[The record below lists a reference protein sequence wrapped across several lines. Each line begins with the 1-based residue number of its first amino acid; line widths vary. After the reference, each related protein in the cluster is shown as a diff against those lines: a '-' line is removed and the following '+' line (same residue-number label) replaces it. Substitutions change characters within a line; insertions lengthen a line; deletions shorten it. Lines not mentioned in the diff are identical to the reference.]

1 MWLLTKEI
9 TMKKRILTLSTWL
22 FIGVFLLSCIPSAA
36 QSKRARKDAQ
46 TKVDDPLQ
54 SISLNAFMIRSIG
67 PALTS
72 GRIADF
78 AVNPKNKSEFYVAA
92 ASGGVWKTT
101 NAGTTFTP
109 IFDNQG
115 SYSIGC
121 VTMDPHN
128 SNVIWVG
135 TGENNNQRSVAYGDG
150 VYKSEDAGNSWTHVG
165 LKNSEHIGMIKIDP
179 RDSNVVYAAAYGP
192 LWSSG
197 GDRGLYKSIDGGK
210 TWETVLFISEHTGVS
225 EIHLDPRN
233 PDILYATA
241 HQRRRRVWTQ
251 ISGGP
256 ESGIYKSVDAGKTW
270 KTINRGLPG
279 GDKGRIALAIAPAD
293 PGIIYAIVE
302 AQRGQGGFFRSTNGG
317 VSWDKRSSYATSGNY
332 YQELFGDPED
342 PDRVY
347 AMDTYLQVT
356 DDGGL
361 TFTALGDRSKHWDAH
376 AFWIDPDNT
385 SHYLNG
391 NDGGVY
397 ESFDRGATWK
407 YMSNLPV
414 TQFYKVAV
422 DNGEPFYHVYGGTQ
436 DNYSI
441 GGPSRT
447 ISAHGIVNSDW
458 YITQGGDGF
467 ESQADPEDSNIIYA
481 QSQNGN
487 LVRFDKKSG
496 ERMGIQP
503 KPRKG
508 EKAYR
513 WNWDAPL
520 LISPHSHTR
529 LYFAANKV
537 FRSDDRGNTWQ
548 VISDDLTQ
556 QIDRNTLEV
565 MGRVWPMDAV
575 AKNASTSR
583 YGTIVALD
591 ESPVEE
597 DLLYI
602 GTDDGL
608 IQVTEDG
615 GANWKKIDSFP
626 GVPPRTYVND
636 IIASQHER
644 NTVYAAFNNH
654 KSGDFKPY
662 VLKSV
667 DTGKTWIS
675 ISSNLP
681 ERGSVYALAE
691 DHVNKE
697 LLFVGTEFGL
707 FVTLDAGKNWKQ
719 LKNGLP
725 TIAVRDIAIQKR
737 ENDVVLGTFGR
748 SFYVLDD
755 YTPLR
760 SLNSEVLASDG
771 HIFPIKDALM
781 FIQDFP
787 LGTLGSREKGFQGE
801 SFFSVPNPPI
811 AATLTYYIK
820 ESFQTLEDKRK
831 AEERELVKNK
841 KPVPYPTYEQMRAEQ
856 EEETPY
862 IFFTILDEDD
872 NFVRQLRAPIRKG
885 LMRTTWDL
893 KYPDLR
899 PANIRDAN
907 LTSSGPSSTF
917 VLPGK
922 YKVFLSKWIAGEVT
936 KLTDPVEFNVK
947 TPGLASLPAAD
958 RAELVEFQSKV
969 RKLNHK
975 VSTTSAVL
983 QELTTR
989 VDLYKAAL
997 KSVTVSHG
1005 DLYADIRALENK
1017 LSGIQRQLSGDRTYS
1032 SVDQDAEPGLSRR
1045 LSGIAGE
1052 QRNSTS
1058 APTQTQRDNYRI
1070 VEEELM
1076 PIYLN
1081 LKNIVVTDVKNIEKK
1096 LDDIGA
1102 PYTPGRLPDW
1112 K

>member
-1 MWLLTKEI
+1 
-9 TMKKRILTLSTWL
+9 MKKRNFSLGIWL
-22 FIGVFLLSCIPSAA
+22 IIGVFLLSCIPAVA
-36 QSKRARKDAQ
+36 QGKKTREDTQKTAEDS
-46 TKVDDPLQ
+46 LE
-54 SISLNAFMIRSIG
+54 SLSLNAFRIRSIG

-72 GRIADF
+72 GRIVDF
-78 AVNPKNKSEFYVAA
+78 AVNPKNKSEYYVAT
-92 ASGGVWKTT
+92 ASGGIWKTI
-101 NAGTTFTP
+101 NAGTTFSP

-121 VTMDPHN
+121 VTMDPN
-128 SNVIWVG
+128 NTNVIWVG
-135 TGENNNQRSVAYGDG
+135 TGENNNQRSVSYGDG
-150 VYKSEDAGNSWTHVG
+150 VYKSEDGGRSWAHLG

-179 RDSNVVYAAAYGP
+179 RNSNVVYVAAYGP
-192 LWSSG
+192 LWSAG
-197 GDRGLYKSIDGGK
+197 GDRGLYKSFDGGK
-210 TWETVLFISEHTGVS
+210 TWEAVLTISEHTGVS

-256 ESGIYKSVDAGKTW
+256 ESGIYKSGDAGKTW
-270 KTINRGLPG
+270 KKINRGLPG

-293 PGIIYAIVE
+293 PDIIYAIVE
-302 AQRGQGGFFRSTNGG
+302 AQRSQQGFFRSTNGG
-317 VSWDKRSSYATSGNY
+317 VLWEKRSSFATSGNY
-332 YQELFGDPED
+332 YQELFGDPMD
-342 PDRVY
+342 PERVY
-347 AMDTYLQVT
+347 AMDTFLQVT
-356 DDGGL
+356 ENGGL

-376 AFWIDPDNT
+376 AFWVDPDNT
-385 SHYLNG
+385 HHYLNG

-481 QSQNGN
+481 QSQHGS

-520 LISPHSHTR
+520 LISSHSHTR

-556 QIDRNTLEV
+556 QIDRNKLEV

-575 AKNASTSR
+575 AKNASTSQ

-591 ESPVEE
+591 ESPIEE
-597 DLLYI
+597 ELLYI

-615 GANWKKIDSFP
+615 GVTWTKIDTFP
-626 GVPPRTYVND
+626 GVPARTYVND

-662 VLKSV
+662 LLKST
-667 DTGKTWIS
+667 DMGRTWLS

-691 DHVNKE
+691 DFIKKE
-697 LLFVGTEFGL
+697 LLFAGTEFGL
-707 FVTLDAGKNWKQ
+707 FVTLDGGKNWKQ
-719 LKNGLP
+719 LKSGLP
-725 TIAVRDIAIQKR
+725 TVAVRDIAIQKR

-748 SFYVLDD
+748 SFYVLDN
-755 YTPLR
+755 YVPLR
-760 SLNSEVLASDG
+760 FLTEGVLSKDG
-771 HIFPIKDALM
+771 FIFPVKDALM
-781 FIQDFP
+781 FVQDFP

-801 SFFSVPNPPI
+801 SYFSIPNPPI
-811 AATLTYYIK
+811 AATFTYYLKDSI
-820 ESFQTLEDKRK
+820 QTLEDKRK
-831 AEERELVKNK
+831 EKERELIKNN

-862 IFFTILDEDD
+862 IFFTILDEDG
-872 NFVRQLRAPIRKG
+872 NIVRELRAPARKG
-885 LMRTTWDL
+885 LVRTTWDL

-899 PANIRDAN
+899 PANVRDASN
-907 LTSSGPSSTF
+907 TTSGPSSTF
-917 VLPGK
+917 VLPGT
-922 YKVFLSKWIAGEVT
+922 YKVFLAKWIAGEIT
-936 KLTDPVEFNVK
+936 QLTDPVEFNVK
-947 TPGLASLPAAD
+947 TLGLASLPASD

-975 VSTTSAVL
+975 VSTAAAVL

-989 VDLYKAAL
+989 VGLYRAAL
-997 KSVTVSHG
+997 KSVTVSHE
-1005 DLYADIRALENK
+1005 DLYADIKALETK
-1017 LSGIQRQLSGDRTYS
+1017 LGEIQRKLSGDRTYS
-1032 SVDQDAEPGLSRR
+1032 QVDLDAEPGLSRR
-1045 LSGIAGE
+1045 LSGIIGE
-1052 QRNSTS
+1052 QRSSTS
-1058 APTQTQRDNYRI
+1058 APTQTQRDNFRI
-1070 VEEELM
+1070 VEEEFM
-1076 PIYLN
+1076 PIYQALR
-1081 LKNIVVTDVKNIEKK
+1081 KIAATDVKNIEKK

-1102 PYTPGRLPDW
+1102 PYTPGRLPAW

>member
-1 MWLLTKEI
+1 
-9 TMKKRILTLSTWL
+9 MKKGILTLGTWM
-22 FIGVFLLSCIPSAA
+22 FIGVFLLNYIPAAA
-36 QSKRARKDAQ
+36 QSKKAREDAQ
-46 TKVDDPLQ
+46 KELDNPIK
-54 SISLNAFMIRSIG
+54 SISLNAFRIRSIG

-72 GRIADF
+72 GRISDF
-78 AVNPKNKSEFYVAA
+78 AVNPKNKSEFYIATS
-92 ASGGVWKTT
+92 SGGVWKTI
-101 NAGTTFTP
+101 NAGTTLTP
-109 IFDNQG
+109 IFDRQG

-121 VTMDPHN
+121 VTMDPN
-128 SNVIWVG
+128 NTNAIWVG

-150 VYKSEDAGNSWTHVG
+150 VYKSEDAGKTWTHVG

-179 RDSNVVYAAAYGP
+179 RDSNVVYVAAYGP
-192 LWSSG
+192 LWSEG
-197 GDRGLYKSIDGGK
+197 GDRGLYKSTDSGE
-210 TWETVLFISEHTGVS
+210 TWEAILTISEHTGVN

-270 KTINRGLPG
+270 KKINRGLPG

-302 AQRGQGGFFRSTNGG
+302 AQRGQAGFFRSTNGG
-317 VSWDKRSSYATSGNY
+317 VSWEKRSSYATSGNY
-332 YQELFGDPED
+332 YQELMGDPKD
-342 PDRVY
+342 PERVY
-347 AMDTYLQVT
+347 SMNTFLQVT
-356 DDGGL
+356 DDGGR
-361 TFTALGDRSKHWDAH
+361 TWQALGDRSKHWDAH
-376 AFWIDPDNT
+376 AFWVDPDNT
-385 SHYLNG
+385 NYYLNG

-467 ESQADPEDSNIIYA
+467 ESQADPEDSNIVYA
-481 QSQNGN
+481 QSQHGN
-487 LVRFDKKSG
+487 LARFDKKSG

-548 VISDDLTQ
+548 VISEDLTQ
-556 QIDRNTLEV
+556 QIDRNKLEV

-575 AKNASTSR
+575 AKNASTSQ

-597 DLLYI
+597 GFLYI
-602 GTDDGL
+602 GTDDGQ

-615 GANWKKIDSFP
+615 GANWQKIDSFP
-626 GVPPRTYVND
+626 GVPERTYVND

-662 VLKSV
+662 ILKST
-667 DTGKTWIS
+667 DAGKTWIS

-691 DHVNKE
+691 DHVKKD
-697 LLFVGTEFGL
+697 LLFAGTEFGL
-707 FVTLDAGKNWKQ
+707 FVTLDGGNNWKQ
-719 LKNGLP
+719 LRSGLP
-725 TIAVRDIAIQKR
+725 TVAVRDIAIQKR

-748 SFYVLDD
+748 SFYILDD

-760 SLNSEVLASDG
+760 TLTKEAVTKDG
-771 HIFPIKDALM
+771 HIFPVKDALL
-781 FIQDFP
+781 FVQDYP
-787 LGTLGSREKGFQGE
+787 VGTLGSREKGFQGE
-801 SFFSVPNPPI
+801 SYFSVPNPPI
-811 AATLTYYIK
+811 AATFTYNLK
-820 ESFQTLEDKRK
+820 ESIQTLEAKRK
-831 AEERELVKNK
+831 EKERELVKDK
-841 KPVPYPTYEQMRAEQ
+841 KPVPYPTYEQMRAEE

-872 NFVRQLRAPIRKG
+872 NVVRRLRAPARKG

-899 PANIRDAN
+899 PTNLRDAN
-907 LTSSGPSSTF
+907 ATSSGPSSTF

-922 YKVFLSKWIAGEVT
+922 YKVFLSKWIDGEIT
-936 KLTDPVEFNVK
+936 KLTEPVEFNVK
-947 TPGLASLPAAD
+947 TLGLASLPAAD
-958 RAELVEFQSKV
+958 KAELVEFQGKV
-969 RKLNHK
+969 RRLSHK
-975 VSTTSAVL
+975 VNTASAVL
-983 QELTTR
+983 QELATR
-989 VDLYKAAL
+989 VGHYKAAL
-997 KSVTVSHG
+997 KSVTVSHK
-1005 DLYADIRALENK
+1005 DLYADIRALEKN
-1017 LSGIQRQLSGDRTYS
+1017 LGEIQRRLFGDRTYS
-1032 SVDQDAEPGLSRR
+1032 QVDQDAEPGLSRR
-1045 LSGIAGE
+1045 IGSIMGE
-1052 QRNSTS
+1052 QRGSTS
-1058 APTQTQRDNYRI
+1058 APTQTQRDNFKI
-1070 VEEELM
+1070 VEEEFM
-1076 PIYLN
+1076 PIYLE
-1081 LKNIVVTDVKNIEKK
+1081 LKKIAATDVKNIEKK
-1096 LDDIGA
+1096 LEDIGA